1 VQEGM
6 EEEKL
11 TSASNDE
18 EPAAKSELQ
27 GGWKREAGGRKKGLS
42 DGRKSDWIKE
52 GGQDRKCVLTGVHWH
67 FKGVLQATSH
77 RSLLH

>member
-1 VQEGM
+1 MAAGKKMATRCLPDSNGGWGRRGQTSSNLGTQLKAFGKLKRKKIKKQPQVQEGM

-27 GGWKREAGGRKKGLS
+27 GG
-42 DGRKSDWIKE
+42 
-52 GGQDRKCVLTGVHWH
+52 
-67 FKGVLQATSH
+67 
-77 RSLLH
+77 